1 MGKLEGYKVVITG
14 ATSGIGLGIAKKF
27 IEEGATVIGVGRD
40 FHRTTELGEKFIPY
54 KADLYNL
61 DQLKSIFDFAAE
73 KYDGVLDVL
82 VNCAGRG
89 TYGTIENFELDEWE
103 ENFHLIMRA
112 YQFTTKY
119 AIPLMRNSKCPSVPN
134 IINIASTSGH
144 GDDAMQWMYCLGKAS
159 VIKFTRL
166 TAKQNHWLR
175 ANSISPGI
183 IDTPIFQWCTPEVKE
198 MFDYENN
205 FEKFKPLFPCK
216 RIGVPEDIAN
226 VALLFASKDGEYI
239 DGTDITIDGG
249 LGLY

>member
-1 MGKLEGYKVVITG
+1 MGKLEGYKAIITG
-14 ATSGIGLGIAKKF
+14 ATSGIGLGIARKF
-27 IEEGATVIGVGRD
+27 MEEGATVIGVGRD
-40 FHRTTELGEKFIPY
+40 FHRTTEFGEQFIPY
-54 KADLYNL
+54 KADLYDL

-73 KYDGVLDVL
+73 KFNDSLDIL

-119 AIPLMRNSKCPSVPN
+119 AIPLLRNSTCPSVPN

-144 GDDAMQWMYCLGKAS
+144 GDDAMQWMYCLGKQS
-159 VIKFTRL
+159 VIRFTRL

-183 IDTPIFQWCTPEVKE
+183 IDTPIFEYCTPEVKE
-198 MFDYENN
+198 IFDYANH
-205 FEKFKPLFPCK
+205 FEKFAQIYPCK
-216 RIGVPEDIAN
+216 RVGVPEDIAR

-239 DGTDITIDGG
+239 NGTDITIDGG
-249 LGLY
+249 LGVM